1 MDKFKVVGGNRL
13 NGKIKVSGAK
23 NSCLPILSATIL
35 ADGDY
40 FIDNV
45 PNLIDVKTMLKL
57 LKGIGID
64 NEFQNNRVFLKNNGD
79 GDLWTA
85 PYELVKTMRASV
97 LVLGPLLAK
106 KGSAK
111 VSLPGGC
118 AIGER
123 PVDQHIKAL
132 SQMGAKIDIEHGYIV
147 AAAEKLKGTEI
158 YFDLVTVTGTE
169 NIMMAATLAEGETVL
184 YNSAQEPEVVDLARF
199 LKKMGANISGEGT
212 NVIKIKGVSE
222 LCPADYTVMT
232 DRIEAGTILC
242 AVAGAGGDVLVEDA
256 PVEAMNATIDKLLE
270 TGCEINIINNNTL
283 RIRSDGILK
292 SADVVTQPYPGF
304 ATDMQAQFMAIMTKA
319 KGLSVI
325 TENIFENRFMH
336 VAELKR
342 MGADI
347 RLKDRSAV
355 VKGVEK
361 LTGADIMASDLRASA
376 GLVIAAL
383 MAEGESNIHRIYH
396 LDRGYEEFDKKMNL
410 LGADIKRVKD
420 E

>member
-1 MDKFKVVGGNRL
+1 MDKFRVTGGHSL
-13 NGKIKVSGAK
+13 NGRIKISGAK
-23 NSCLPILSATIL
+23 NSSLPILAATIL
-35 ADGDY
+35 TSGEY
-40 FIDNV
+40 VIDNV
-45 PNLIDVKTMLKL
+45 PHLMDVKTMLKL
-57 LKGIGID
+57 LKVLGMD
-64 NEFQNNRVFLKNNGD
+64 YDFSENRVYIKNHD
-79 GDLWTA
+79 VVDLWTA

-97 LVLGPLLAK
+97 LVLGPLVAK
-106 KGSAK
+106 KGRAK

-132 SQMGAKIDIEHGYIV
+132 VQMGARVDIEHGYII
-147 AAAEKLKGTEI
+147 AEADRLKGTEI

-169 NIMMAATLAEGETVL
+169 NIMMAATLAEGETIL
-184 YNSAQEPEVVDLARF
+184 YNAAQEPEVVDLARF
-199 LKKMGANISGEGT
+199 LKKMGADITGEGT
-212 NVIKIKGVSE
+212 NVIKIRGVSE
-222 LCPADYTVMT
+222 LSPTDYSVMP
-232 DRIEAGTILC
+232 DRIEAGTIMC
-242 AVAGAGGDVLVEDA
+242 AVAGVGGEVLIEDA
-256 PVEAMNATIDKLLE
+256 PVEAMKATIDKLIE
-270 TGCEINIINNNTL
+270 TGCQIKIVNKNTL
-283 RIRSDGILK
+283 KISSSGVLK

-336 VAELKR
+336 VSEMKR

-355 VKGVEK
+355 IKGVER

-376 GLVIAAL
+376 GLVIAAM

-396 LDRGYEEFDKKMNL
+396 LDRGYEDFDKKMNA
-410 LGADIKRVKD
+410 LGAQIVREKD